1 VRPLLEGEEEKQDDK
16 DERALDD
23 FDAVTQQWVSE
34 LTTL

>member
-16 DERALDD
+16 NERALND

-34 LTTL
+34 MTAL